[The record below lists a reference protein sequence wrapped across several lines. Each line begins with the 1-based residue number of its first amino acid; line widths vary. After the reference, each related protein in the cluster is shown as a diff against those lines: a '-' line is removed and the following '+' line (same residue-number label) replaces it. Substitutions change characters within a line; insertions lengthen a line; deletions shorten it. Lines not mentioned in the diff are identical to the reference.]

1 MFYSYFKFLITSTN
15 QHGVHSPFVFDFVT
29 KGLYKNKIKNNLI
42 KIEKIRYQWSKNN
55 NKIFIEDFG
64 AGSKI
69 FKNNQRTI
77 KQLAK
82 HVALSPKKAKIL
94 FSIINY
100 FKPKNVLELG
110 TSLGLGTT
118 TIALA
123 NHDALITTVEGCSQI
138 HLEALTL
145 FKQNQLNNI
154 NALHHTFDEFLEKNN
169 QLYDTV
175 LFDGHHTYEATI
187 KYFEK
192 LLPAKHNDSFW
203 IFDDIHWS
211 KEMENAWEYIK
222 NHHEVTVSIDLFH
235 YGLVFFR
242 REQKK
247 QHFIIRA

>member
-1 MFYSYFKFLITSTN
+1 MRLGIRPANQSHCFTHDSFIYLLIEE
-15 QHGVHSPFVFDFVT
+15 
-29 KGLYKNKIKNNLI
+29 KRLE
-42 KIEKIRYQWSKNN
+42 IEKIREQLLK
-55 NKIFIEDFG
+55 KKKEIIIQDFG

-69 FKNNQRTI
+69 FKDNQRTI

-94 FSIINY
+94 FGIINY
-100 FKPKNVLELG
+100 FKPKIVLELG

-118 TIALA
+118 TISMA
-123 NHDALITTVEGCSQI
+123 NQDAKIITVEGCSQI
-138 HLEALTL
+138 YLEALAT
-145 FKQNQLNNI
+145 FKQNELKNI
-154 NALHHTFDEFLEKNN
+154 NVVQHTFDDFLEKNN

-175 LFDGHHTYEATI
+175 LFDGHHTYDATI
-187 KYFEK
+187 NYFEK
-192 LLPAKHNDSFW
+192 LLLSKHNESLW

-242 REQKK
+242 REQEK